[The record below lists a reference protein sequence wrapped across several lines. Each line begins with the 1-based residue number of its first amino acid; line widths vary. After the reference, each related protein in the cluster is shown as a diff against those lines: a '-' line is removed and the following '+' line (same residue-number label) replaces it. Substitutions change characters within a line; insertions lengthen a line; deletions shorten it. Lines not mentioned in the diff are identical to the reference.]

1 MLHSAVLLD
10 VDLDRRQVDDAPV
23 GQTVNDL
30 IDQLKQLKD
39 MLTSGDTV
47 ALADALAFE
56 WPQTTDRWQLLI
68 DEMIGW
74 IGDPRS
80 T

>member
-1 MLHSAVLLD
+1 
-10 VDLDRRQVDDAPV
+10 
-23 GQTVNDL
+23 
-30 IDQLKQLKD
+30 